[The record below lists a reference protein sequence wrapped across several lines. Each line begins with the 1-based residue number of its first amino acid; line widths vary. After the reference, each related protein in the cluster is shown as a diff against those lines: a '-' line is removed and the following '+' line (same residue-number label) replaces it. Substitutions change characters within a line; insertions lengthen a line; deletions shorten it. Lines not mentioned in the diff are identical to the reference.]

1 MSKQERNEEFKR
13 SIVIEVQPGH
23 TRHYGRVTTAN
34 ASKFIQS

>member
-23 TRHYGRVTTAN
+23 TRLPGTMAE
-34 ASKFIQS
+34 